1 MGKQYNKVEKRTRR
15 KNYLKRKREKLS
27 SAKKLSKST
36 NDNKGTVKKAA
47 TKKTATKKT
56 ATKKTATKK
65 TATKKTAAKKTA
77 AKKASEEKS

>member
-15 KNYLKRKREKLS
+15 KNYLKRKREKLLA
-27 SAKKLSKST
+27 AKKLSKST
-36 NDNKGTVKKAA
+36 NYNKSAAKKAV

-65 TATKKTAAKKTA
+65 AATKKAAT
-77 AKKASEEKS
+77 KKAPENKS